1 MISLMK
7 LFAKL
12 VTGAAVAAATIC
24 APAMAEDMGIY
35 ALGSL
40 GVSQTDVDAVSV
52 DESFNFELGLGY
64 DFCNDWRTEVTWE
77 RNYLESVTVLGTT
90 LNSDASTDS
99 YLFSVYRDFSNNSKI
114 TPFVGAGL
122 GSTSVNDDDNS
133 WDSAFTYALSAG
145 ASYEASE
152 KVDLY
157 TKVQVLY
164 ATPSTANVDFDSN
177 AVSAKVG
184 VRYSF

>member
-1 MISLMK
+1 MK

-12 VTGAAVAAATIC
+12 VTGAAVAAATIS
-24 APAMAEDMGIY
+24 APAMADEKGIY

-40 GVSQTDVDAVSV
+40 GISQTDVEFVSI

-64 DFCNDWRTEVTWE
+64 DLGNDWRTEVTWE
-77 RNYLESVTVLGTT
+77 RNYLQSVTLLGLT

-99 YLFSVYRDFSNNSKI
+99 FLFSAYKDFSNNSKI
-114 TPFVGAGL
+114 TPFIGAGL